1 MGLAELVSRVDI
13 STCISTCNT
22 PLGRLRVQRRGVEDL
37 EAITRTGSGE
47 GRVGKLTDV

>member
-1 MGLAELVSRVDI
+1 MQYAPREAAG
-13 STCISTCNT
+13 
-22 PLGRLRVQRRGVEDL
+22 GRLRVQRRGVEDL